1 MNNAALLAFVRSEI
15 QRLRA
20 LEDPCARFLGS
31 QLERVEQLLRL
42 TGANSPA
49 EFDAKVECNEEWVKA
64 EAFDRGYAEGRDSV
78 LHLLSFHANDHL
90 N

>member
-1 MNNAALLAFVRSEI
+1 VNNTTLLAFVTAEI

-20 LEDPCARFLGS
+20 LGGPCARFAAN
-31 QLERVEQLLRL
+31 QLERTAQLLRL
-42 TGANSPA
+42 TGANSEA

-64 EAFDRGYAEGRDSV
+64 EAFDRGYAEGRNSV
-78 LHLLSFHANDHL
+78 IHLLSFHANDHL